1 MVNPRIKLHDFN
13 RGNPQ
18 EQAAEDLPYSFYAHA
33 NSPLLNL
40 ITGLVEQSRLLM
52 CALNECCDQMHSE
65 LQSVRDIAEE
75 ALQLAQENKA
85 WIDSQPGV

>member
-18 EQAAEDLPYSFYAHA
+18 EQASDTLPYSFYADED
-33 NSPLLNL
+33 SPLLN
-40 ITGLVEQSRLLM
+40 IISGLVEENRLLR
-52 CALNECCDQMHSE
+52 CIIDVCCRDMQTE
-65 LQSVRDIAEE
+65 LQDVRAIAES